1 MSGTYRYSVLPTV
14 MGIAL
19 SILSAHAYG
28 VTADNVVCAGCVGTT
43 DLANNAVTTPK
54 IANNAV
60 SNPKIANNAVTGA
73 KIADGTI
80 TNADVS
86 AAANIDILKIL
97 GAAGVE
103 YASLGSCSNIG
114 NSMTNCGSV
123 AVTAPKAGYVVLTAS
138 AYAITFGQNTVV
150 EFGVGTS
157 ANTFTNY
164 TRAGELDGSDTIR
177 RAHPLSV
184 SAVVPVAAGT
194 TTFYAN
200 AMRESVFDAQAVN
213 LGNVYLT
220 AVFVPKRY

>member
-1 MSGTYRYSVLPTV
+1 MSSKNRFSILNTV

-19 SILSAHAYG
+19 IGLSTQTYG
-28 VTADNVVCAGCVGTT
+28 VTADNVVCVGCVGST
-43 DLANNAVTTPK
+43 DLATNAVTNSK
-54 IANNAV
+54 IANG
-60 SNPKIANNAVTGA
+60 AVTGL
-73 KIADGTI
+73 KITDGTI

-86 AAANIDILKIL
+86 AAANIDVLKIL
-97 GAAGVE
+97 GAAGVD
-103 YASLGSCSNIG
+103 YANLGSCSSIG
-114 NSMTNCGSV
+114 NTMKNCGSV

-157 ANTFTNY
+157 PLTFTNY

-177 RAHPLSV
+177 RAYPLSV

-194 TTFYAN
+194 TIFYAN
-200 AMRESVFDAQAVN
+200 AMRESVFGAQSVN